1 MAGMNAEEKEDNA
14 IVLRTQQGGRSATST
29 TRAYRFDL
37 NGSALD
43 RGAPQL
49 EVKGVTLRFGGV
61 QALRD
66 VAVTIRQ
73 GEIHAII
80 GPNGA
85 GKTSLLNC
93 VNGLYRPQ
101 QGSIKLHNGR
111 VRELTRARPS
121 RIARWGVARSFQNIE
136 LFRHMT
142 VVENL
147 LLGRHVHMRHYVG
160 PALIYY
166 GPARRQEI
174 RERELV
180 EEVIDFLELQAVRKQ
195 EVGTLSY
202 GFQKRVELGRA
213 LCMQPAVLL
222 LDEPMAG
229 MNAEEKED
237 MARYILDVNELAGV
251 TVVLIEH
258 DMSVVMDIS
267 RRITAPGL
275 RARDRE
281 RQPHRGLRRA
291 GGRQGLARSPRVTDP
306 DTTFPKPLARLR
318 SEKHDGL
325 VARRQADAVAVP
337 EIAPNA
343 AARTCS
349 SLMIV

>member
-1 MAGMNAEEKEDNA
+1 VIRVRSTAENRAGILAAFVRDTTVTTA
-14 IVLRTQQGGRSATST
+14 
-29 TRAYRFDL
+29 TRAYRHDL
-37 NGSALD
+37 NGSPLE

-49 EVKGVTLRFGGV
+49 EVDSVSLRFGGV
-61 QALRD
+61 AALSS
-66 VAVTIRQ
+66 VSLTVRQ
-73 GEIHAII
+73 GEIHAVI

-101 QGSIKLHNGR
+101 QGAIRLHNGS
-111 VRELTRARPS
+111 VHDLTRVPPS
-121 RIARWGVARSFQNIE
+121 GIARLGVARSFQNIE

-147 LLGRHVHMRHYVG
+147 LLGRHVHMRHNV
-160 PALIYY
+160 ASSLLYY
-166 GPARRQEI
+166 GPGRRQEI
-174 RERELV
+174 REREFV
-180 EEVIDFLELQAVRKQ
+180 EEVVDFLELQAVRKQ

-213 LCMQPAVLL
+213 LCMQPAILL

-267 RRITAPGL
+267 
-275 RARDRE
+275 
-281 RQPHRGLRRA
+281 HV
-291 GGRQGLARSPRVTDP
+291 VTVLDFGAVICEGPPSEVAADP
-306 DTTFPKPLARLR
+306 
-318 SEKHDGL
+318 
-325 VARRQADAVAVP
+325 AVVEAYLG
-337 EIAPNA
+337 EQ
-343 AARTCS
+343 
-349 SLMIV
+349 L